1 MPSSVSASASGSAA
15 SSGQRASSSA
25 QIRSLLATANLRSGI
40 ARPHELDRVHD
51 DANAPHKT
59 LPQIFARGECGADL
73 DSERHAVRE
82 LILDYGHGRQHRRP
96 VGCEDLL
103 AVAGLDNA
111 FSHGVILSRAR
122 KLRGDPLFDLQ
133 FDIAAVTHVFPGPSQ
148 QRSVDDSEKLSN
160 VHPDIIPPD

>member
-1 MPSSVSASASGSAA
+1 MPSSVSASASRSTA
-15 SSGQRASSSA
+15 SSGQRASNSA

-40 ARPHELDRVHD
+40 APPHELDLVHD

-59 LPQIFARGECGADL
+59 LPQILARVECGADL
-73 DSERHAVRE
+73 DSERHAVRN
-82 LILDYGHGRQHRRP
+82 LVLDYGHGRQHRRP

-111 FSHGVILSRAR
+111 FSHGVGILSRAR
-122 KLRGDPLFDLQ
+122 KLRGDPLFDLP
-133 FDIAAVTHVFPGPSQ
+133 FDIAAVKHVFPRPSQ

-160 VHPDIIPPD
+160 VHPDIIPP